1 MKCLCAISGL
11 SFSVEYFPG
20 TLDSKSS
27 PITHPV
33 FNLPQKKLLGYL
45 SRWSSGELN
54 STDSYLL
61 FLALLNSSD
70 LVEFRVPVRI
80 TEETPALVACNMEA
94 LSKIVYKLTAV
105 SSSRASFPSYSV
117 SPDTCTLSNIQYW
130 IENWES
136 SFAEYLTGYRNEEI
150 SRSLR
155 SKEAVLE
162 RLIKN
167 PHKPISEYSLQLAQW
182 AEKAG
187 SFPTYN
193 TISPFSALPVTM
205 ADYWKTIIQK
215 VSKNDTI
222 YQVPRI
228 DLEDLL
234 EHCEQNIPVGSG
246 IYSHA
251 LFTLLRKALDKHKA
265 FLGFGDQDLISTSYV
280 LLSEST
286 STEAANLKSLID
298 LAPDHLPQR
307 SEYSTDFAYFRA
319 KMRYTAAQKA
329 SKTGSGN

>member
-11 SFSVEYFPG
+11 SFTVEYFPG
-20 TLDSKSS
+20 VLDSKSS

-33 FNLPQKKLLGYL
+33 FNIPQKKLLGYL
-45 SRWSSGELN
+45 SKWASGDLN

-70 LVEFRVPVRI
+70 LVEFRVPVKRVP
-80 TEETPALVACNMEA
+80 ETDSWVSQNMEN
-94 LSKIVYKLTAV
+94 LSKIVYKLTSV
-105 SSSRASFPSYSV
+105 SNPGVSFPSYSV

-130 IENWES
+130 IENWEESFS
-136 SFAEYLTGYRNEEI
+136 SYLSGYRNEEI

-167 PHKPISEYSLQLAQW
+167 PHKPISEYSSQLAIW

-193 TISPFSALPVTM
+193 TISPFSTLPVTM

-228 DLEDLL
+228 DLEDLI
-234 EHCEQNIPVGSG
+234 EHCEQNIPIGSG

-265 FLGFGDQDLISTSYV
+265 FLGFGDQDLITTSYQ
-280 LLSEST
+280 LISDSS
-286 STEAANLKSLID
+286 STEAANLKGLID
-298 LAPDHLPQR
+298 LAPDHPPLR
-307 SEYSTDFAYFRA
+307 SEYPTDFAFFRA

-329 SKTGSGN
+329 QKNS